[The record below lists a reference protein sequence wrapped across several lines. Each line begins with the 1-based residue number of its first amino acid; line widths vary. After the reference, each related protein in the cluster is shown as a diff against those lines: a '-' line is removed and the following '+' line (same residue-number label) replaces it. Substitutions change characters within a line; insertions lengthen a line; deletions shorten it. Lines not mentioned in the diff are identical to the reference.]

1 MKFFALVSMAAAI
14 KLEDDQ
20 TSADVSSWKGT
31 AHKWDKK
38 NPHPG
43 YFADM
48 DGFDGT
54 WTYNRVIPSRFDGP
68 GSGDDQFM
76 NSMLT
81 KYAYEASTPEGKP
94 TGDFYF
100 NYTAA
105 LMASQEVVET
115 HLGLTGDAKQKYL
128 DTYFDKTFTHFDTA
142 ADGKIEASRMGG
154 FFRFLCANM
163 QIVLH

>member
-1 MKFFALVSMAAAI
+1 MKIFALVAMASAL
-14 KLEDDQ
+14 KLSDEK
-20 TSADVSSWKGT
+20 TSADVSKWQGT

-48 DGFDGT
+48 DGFDGNWSYT
-54 WTYNRVIPSRFDGP
+54 RVVPSNFDGP

-81 KYAYEASTPEGKP
+81 KYAFEASTPEGKP
-94 TGDFYF
+94 TGEFYF

-105 LMASQEVVET
+105 LMAAQEVVET
-115 HLGLTGDAKQKYL
+115 HLGLTGDAKQAYL
-128 DTYFDKTFTHFDTA
+128 DQYFDKTFRHFDTA
-142 ADGKIEASRMGG
+142 ADGKIESARMGG

-163 QIVLH
+163 QITLH